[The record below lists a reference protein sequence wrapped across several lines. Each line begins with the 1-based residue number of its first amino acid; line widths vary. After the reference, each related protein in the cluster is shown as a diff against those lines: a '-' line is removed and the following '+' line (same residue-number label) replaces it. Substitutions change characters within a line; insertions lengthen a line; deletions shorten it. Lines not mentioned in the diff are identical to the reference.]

1 MMKLDVT
8 KERETPLLSR
18 TRVTLSLED
27 EGPTPSRLQLRKEVA
42 GKLKTDEPLVVL
54 KHIYTR
60 FGQHKAKIIAHVYK
74 NLDDLKRIEDEYM
87 MVKHLDK
94 EGKQKAKDAK
104 QAAKAAGK
112 AK

>member
-1 MMKLDVT
+1 MKLDVI

-18 TRVTLSLED
+18 TRVTLGLEY
-27 EGPTPSRLQLRKEVA
+27 EGATPSRLQLRKEVA
-42 GKLKTDEPLVVL
+42 GKLKVEEGLVVL

-60 FGQHKAKIIAHVYK
+60 FGQHKAKLIAHVYK
-74 NLDDLKRIEDEYM
+74 NAEDLKRIEDEYM
-87 MVKHLDK
+87 VVKHLDK

-112 AK
+112 SK

>member
-1 MMKLDVT
+1 MKLELIKD
-8 KERETPLLSR
+8 RETPLLSR
-18 TRVTLSLED
+18 TRVTLGLEY
-27 EGPTPSRLQLRKEVA
+27 EGATPSRLQLRKEVA
-42 GKLKTDEPLVVL
+42 GKLKVDESLVVL

-74 NLDDLKRIEDEYM
+74 NADDLKRIEDEYM
-87 MVKHLDK
+87 TVKHLDK
-94 EGKQKAKDAK
+94 EGKAKAKEAR

>member
-1 MMKLDVT
+1 MKLDVV

-18 TRVTLSLED
+18 TRVTLNLEY

-42 GKLKTDEPLVVL
+42 AKLKQEENLVVL

-60 FGQHKAKIIAHVYK
+60 FGQHRAKLIAHVYK
-74 NLDDLKRIEDEYM
+74 TEDDLKRMEDEYM
-87 MVKHLDK
+87 KVKHLDK
-94 EGKQKAKDAK
+94 EGKQKAKEAR

-112 AK
+112 TK

>member
-1 MMKLDVT
+1 MKLEVI

-18 TRVTLSLED
+18 TRVTLGLEY
-27 EGPTPSRLQLRKEVA
+27 EGATPSRLQLRKEVA
-42 GKLKTDEPLVVL
+42 AKLKSDENLVIL

-60 FGQHKAKIIAHVYK
+60 FGQHRAKIIAHIYK

-87 MVKHLDK
+87 AVKHLDK
-94 EGKQKAKDAK
+94 AGKAKAK
-104 QAAKAAGK
+104 EARQAAKAAGK